1 MEMNLFGDYTPKA
14 YTLKELENADFGFF
28 VSNTNCV
35 NANFGNLIRTYT
47 DCENEKPFY
56 HLDPFYNTA
65 IKNKEYRFL
74 LIQADDG
81 DVLYYPY
88 KVVRIVTTRQIRFFD
103 VPLSNGGDGYAEKY
117 DERRRRVIE
126 TLSMH
131 EFVRFVYKDG
141 YSRYFDGLDG
151 RKTKHLANC
160 DEFFYSISD
169 GAAYY
174 KNNRWRKR
182 HFVNRVL
189 ANPDVE
195 FTIASR
201 VNVKETMA
209 LRRLWI
215 NGMAAKGDN
224 VRVSTERAF
233 ESFLRNVHNGN
244 VKVVS
249 LYYRGTLIAQE
260 IFLVDA
266 VHRRC
271 ESLYCTHIFDSN
283 GDDELK
289 HIVNRMV
296 AIQKFFSW
304 SFLRCVVDTVY
315 IGTGASDKLY
325 EHKLRTTDGFI
336 KYNIC

>member
-1 MEMNLFGDYTPKA
+1 MEIDLFGDYTPKT
-14 YTLKELENADFGFF
+14 YTLKELESADFGFF
-28 VSNTNCV
+28 VSNTNYV
-35 NANFGNLIRTYT
+35 DERFGKLIRTYT
-47 DCENEKPFY
+47 DGENEKPFY

-74 LIQADDG
+74 LVTTDGG

-103 VPLSNGGDGYAEKY
+103 VPLSNSGEGYTEKY
-117 DERRRRVIE
+117 DERRRNVIE
-126 TLSMH
+126 TLSRH
-131 EFVRFVYKDG
+131 DFVRFVYKDD

-151 RKTKHLANC
+151 RKAKHIANC
-160 DEFFYSISD
+160 DEFFYSISSD
-169 GAAYY
+169 AACFE
-174 KNNRWRKR
+174 NNRWRKK
-182 HFVNRVL
+182 HFVNRII

-195 FTIASR
+195 YFVTGR
-201 VNVKETMA
+201 VDVKETMA
-209 LRRLWI
+209 LRRLWMH
-215 NGMAAKGDN
+215 GMTVKGDN

-233 ESFLRNVHNGN
+233 ESFLRNTHNGN
-244 VKVVS
+244 VNVVS
-249 LYYRGTLIAQE
+249 LYYRHTLIAQE

-266 VHRRC
+266 AHRRC
-271 ESLYCTHIFDSN
+271 ESLYCTHIFDSC

-296 AIQKFFSW
+296 AIQKFLSW
-304 SFLRCVVDTVY
+304 VFLRSFTDTVY

-325 EHKLRTTDGFI
+325 GHKLRTTDGFI